1 MIKPVKKK
9 KKGKAAVPNVFKR
22 LNKGLPSRGRS
33 ASIDELESDMILV
46 KRRGCG
52 LRHRPSS
59 VESRYSRG

>member
-1 MIKPVKKK
+1 MPAKKK
-9 KKGKAAVPNVFKR
+9 KKGKAAVPNAFKR

-33 ASIDELESDMILV
+33 ASSSVLENDMILL

-52 LRHRPSS
+52 CPKRPSS